1 MYKRILVPIDGSATA
16 TAGLDEAIRLA
27 RITGA
32 ELRLL
37 HVLDAAAYATGFE
50 PAAVYCNEIVPHM
63 KRAGERVLE
72 EATQRVRRN
81 GLKADS
87 VLLETIA
94 ERVCDLVVAHA
105 IHWDADLIV
114 IGTHGRHGVGRLLLG
129 SDAEQIMRTAP
140 VPVLLVR
147 TDGEEGARSMRRVAG
162 SESSAAVAM

>member
-114 IGTHGRHGVGRLLLG
+114 IGTHGRHGVDRLLLG
-129 SDAEQIMRTAP
+129 SDAEQILRTAP

-147 TDGEEGARSMRRVAG
+147 AERAQE
-162 SESSAAVAM
+162 AAVPRRAAAPAAVVPA

>member
-114 IGTHGRHGVGRLLLG
+114 IGTHGRHGVDRLLLG
-129 SDAEQIMRTAP
+129 SDAEQILRTAP

-147 TDGEEGARSMRRVAG
+147 PERAQE
-162 SESSAAVAM
+162 AAVPRRAAAPAAVVPA